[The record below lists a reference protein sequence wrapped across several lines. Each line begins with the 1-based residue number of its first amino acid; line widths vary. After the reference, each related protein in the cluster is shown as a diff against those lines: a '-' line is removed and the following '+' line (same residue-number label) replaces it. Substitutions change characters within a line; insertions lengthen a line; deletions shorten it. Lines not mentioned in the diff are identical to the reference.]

1 MNSTN
6 YFDSFIN
13 NINNNKTQ
21 IISLTLLILY
31 IILFYI
37 FSFSSKFKIIS
48 DKYNYYT
55 NILFLFVGMIW
66 LFSIIVSYSSEQPIS
81 EIFFNNFKNIIIVIL
96 SFVIFFGAIYLIS
109 SSEIFNNFLSYIIN
123 FFIIGIAFY
132 LAFRFI
138 TSLDFFK
145 NFKNSPTYDTIIN
158 SYFFQIILLIPN
170 FISNL
175 FKVINSDI
183 KHTPLYIY
191 IILAIELGLI
201 GLNFALP
208 YLTSILYT
216 HNSTQLLKEPI
227 YTDKST
233 TIGTFENLHKQ
244 TSQYTENP
252 NLQYNYCISSWIFLD
267 NIGENY
273 NESANEYTNI
283 LSYGSNPSILFNAA
297 KSDLRIVMKQG
308 LDGYEIVYHTNKI
321 PLQKWNNI
329 VINYS
334 NGITDIFINGK
345 LVGSKNQV
353 LSYLTMDSVIVGQ
366 DDGFPGGICNVMYY
380 KYPLSQTKIKML
392 YNLLKN
398 KTPPYL

>member
-1 MNSTN
+1 MNTEN
-6 YFDSFIN
+6 FFDSFIN
-13 NINNNKTQ
+13 NVSNHKTQ
-21 IISLTLLILY
+21 IISFTLLILY

-37 FSFSSKFKIIS
+37 FTFSSKFKIIS

-55 NILFLFVGMIW
+55 NILFLFIGMIW
-66 LFSIIVSYSSEQPIS
+66 LFSIIISYSNEQPIT
-81 EIFFNNFKNIIIVIL
+81 EIFYTNFKNIIFVIL
-96 SFVIFFGAIYLIS
+96 SFAIFFGALYLIS

-123 FFIIGIAFY
+123 FFIIGLAIY

-138 TSLDFFK
+138 TNLDFFK
-145 NFKNSPTYDTIIN
+145 NFKSSPIYETIIN

-175 FKVINSDI
+175 FKIINYDI
-183 KHTPLYIY
+183 KHTPLFIY

-208 YLTSILYT
+208 YLTSIIYT

-233 TIGTFENLHKQ
+233 TIGTFENLHQQ
-244 TSQYTENP
+244 TSLYTENP
-252 NLQYNYCISSWIFLD
+252 DLQYSFSISSWIFLD
-267 NIGENY
+267 NIGENF
-273 NESANEYTNI
+273 NESANDYSTI
-283 LSYGSNPSILFNAA
+283 LSYGSNPSILYNAS
-297 KSDLRIVMKQG
+297 KRDLRVVMKQG

-334 NGITDIFINGK
+334 NGITDIFINGE
-345 LVGSKNQV
+345 LVGTKNQV
-353 LSYLTMDSVIVGQ
+353 LSYLTMDSVVVGQ
-366 DDGFPGGICNVMYY
+366 DNGFPGGICNVMYY

-392 YNLLKN
+392 YKLLKN